1 MKQTQNGFY
10 ECKEKQAG
18 CQNQITPCRPP
29 PCQFARQQGA
39 TLDFCSEK
47 ALPGAMNAKNPKD
60 RYVLLKTFDG

>member
-29 PCQFARQQGA
+29 PCQFARQQGRDA
-39 TLDFCSEK
+39 
-47 ALPGAMNAKNPKD
+47 G
-60 RYVLLKTFDG
+60 LLLGKSITRRDERKKP